1 MAESVLQSSTYH
13 DASDDDDDDHDD
25 ADSLS
30 ARCLAALRFPDD
42 FAEFQ
47 ASLPITNRSAYCIH
61 MVTRRQRIMKILPI

>member
-13 DASDDDDDDHDD
+13 DASDDDDDDD